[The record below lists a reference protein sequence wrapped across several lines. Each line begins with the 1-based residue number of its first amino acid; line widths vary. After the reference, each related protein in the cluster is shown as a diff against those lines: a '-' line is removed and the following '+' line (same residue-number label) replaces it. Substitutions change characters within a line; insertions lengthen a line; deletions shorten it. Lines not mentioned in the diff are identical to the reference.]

1 MKQKNKKL
9 IMQMSSINFER
20 IVRKTIESFHVECSS
35 ETDMPIEKSF
45 IRLLEKEVED
55 LSRASKNRDRDLNNE
70 INRDCL
76 FSNIVRKTRHKPAR
90 KRQKLLF
97 YQYEIKR
104 LRQKEGMS
112 WREIANYLAIR
123 HKFKVHYSTIV
134 KFMQAQRR
142 AK

>member
-1 MKQKNKKL
+1 
-9 IMQMSSINFER
+9 MSSIDFER

-55 LSRASKNRDRDLNNE
+55 LSRASKNRDRDLSIE
-70 INRDCL
+70 TNRDCL
-76 FSNIVRKTRHKPAR
+76 FADIVRKTRHKSAK

-97 YQYEIKR
+97 YQHEIER
-104 LRQKEGMS
+104 LRENEGMS

-123 HKFKVHYSTIV
+123 HKFKINYSTIA
-134 KFMQAQRR
+134 KFMQTQRER
-142 AK
+142 ND